1 VLNAWFALAVQ
12 TARLGLD
19 AQGVIALRLMRLSG
33 GGDAAR
39 AESQRMIGDK
49 MAALREAHV
58 AAAAGAI
65 IGDGPKLARKVLRVF
80 AKRVRANRKRLS
92 RRT

>member
-1 VLNAWFALAVQ
+1 
-12 TARLGLD
+12 
-19 AQGVIALRLMRLSG
+19 
-33 GGDAAR
+33 
-39 AESQRMIGDK
+39 MIGDK